1 MVISVGA
8 ILMANPKPE
17 KSQLDKFRD
26 AARELV
32 TDDDPEQLAPPSQC
46 PRPARWKA
54 VVWS

>member
-1 MVISVGA
+1 
-8 ILMANPKPE
+8 MANPKPE